1 MQIFKKIL
9 CPVDFSDY
17 SSLALRYAV
26 ALAREND
33 AELLVYHS
41 IPDLSQA
48 INYVE
53 GNYIQTVS
61 DLLTSRAEAKLADY
75 VKERVPASVRITRTV
90 GAGNPPEAILTTC
103 RNEQIDLIVMGTHGY
118 SREDRFFLGS
128 VTHKVLHKATIPVMV
143 VRGSGHDFLP
153 EGDNP
158 LEIRRILCPVDLDPE
173 TLHIRDFA
181 INFAKAYGSELI
193 FAHFVRESSER
204 EWLTQQQEW
213 LDKMNDL
220 IDPSR
225 LPELT
230 IRSIV
235 TPGEAAEE
243 ILRTVRDLQI
253 DLVIMGHHTRMP
265 LEEYFMG
272 SVAKTVVTESNCPVV
287 VARSTSDLV
296 YSQA

>member
-33 AELLVYHS
+33 ADLFVYHS

-48 INYVE
+48 ISYVE

-61 DLLTSRAEAKLADY
+61 DLLTSRAEGKLAEY
-75 VKERVPASVRITRTV
+75 VKERVPDAVRTTLTI
-90 GAGNPPEAILTTC
+90 GAGNPPEAILANC
-103 RNEQIDLIVMGTHGY
+103 RNEGIDLIVMGTHGY

-128 VTHKVLHKATIPVMV
+128 VTHKVLHKASIPVLV
-143 VRGSGHDFLP
+143 VRGSGHDILP
-153 EGDNP
+153 EGDAP
-158 LEIRRILCPVDLDPE
+158 LLIKRILCPLDLAPE
-173 TLHIRDFA
+173 AQHIRDFA
-181 INFAKAYGSELI
+181 INFAKAYSSELI
-193 FAHFVRESSER
+193 FAHFVREFSDR

-213 LDKMNDL
+213 VDKLNNMV
-220 IDPSR
+220 DPSR

-230 IRSIV
+230 ISTV
-235 TPGEAAEE
+235 VKPGEAAAE
-243 ILRTVRDLQI
+243 ILKAVIDLQI

-287 VARSTSDLV
+287 VARSTADLV
-296 YSQA
+296 YSQI

>member
-48 INYVE
+48 ISYVE

-61 DLLTSRAEAKLADY
+61 DLLTSRAETKLADY
-75 VKERVPASVRITRTV
+75 VKERVPSAIRTASNV
-90 GAGNPPEAILTTC
+90 GAGNPPEAILATC
-103 RNEQIDLIVMGTHGY
+103 RKEQIDLIVMGTHGY
-118 SREDRFFLGS
+118 SSEDRFFLGS

-143 VRGSGHDFLP
+143 VRGSGHDLLP
-153 EGDNP
+153 EG
-158 LEIRRILCPVDLDPE
+158 EKAFAIKRILCPLELDPE
-173 TLHIRDFA
+173 TQHVQDFA
-181 INFAKAYGSELI
+181 INFARAYGSELI
-193 FAHFVRESSER
+193 FAHFVRENRDR
-204 EWLTQQQEW
+204 EWPAQEQEW
-213 LDKMNDL
+213 TDKMNEL
-220 IDPSR
+220 IDPTR
-225 LPELT
+225 LRGLT
-230 IRSIV
+230 VRNIV

-272 SVAKTVVTESNCPVV
+272 SVAKTVVTESICPVV

-296 YSQA
+296 YSQV